1 MSHGFLNIKG
11 AIQEADYGTWI
22 LWISISIMAILSVSA
37 IYAACEF
44 IYPGLMVSISSLD
57 IVFALI
63 IQVVQFHEIPNY
75 MAVLGAILVVG
86 SISVK
91 VFEP

>member
-1 MSHGFLNIKG
+1 
-11 AIQEADYGTWI
+11 
-22 LWISISIMAILSVSA
+22 MAILSMA
-37 IYAACEF
+37 AMYAACEF

-63 IQVVQFHEIPNY
+63 IQVVQFHEIPHY
-75 MAVLGAILVVG
+75 IAVLGAILVIG

>member
-1 MSHGFLNIKG
+1 MVFWIKG

-22 LWISISIMAILSVSA
+22 LWISVSIMAILSMA
-37 IYAACEF
+37 AMYAACEF

-63 IQVVQFHEIPNY
+63 IQVVQFHEIPHY
-75 MAVLGAILVVG
+75 IAVLGAILVIG